1 MYDLPFQLQCKRG
14 SVDILQLQERLTL
27 LCCGQRSKA
36 PWEPKL
42 RTPGNHDVLEVRGC
56 RVLAA
61 GTARCLHHAR
71 GCLHS
76 PSQSKRE
83 QRPKGI
89 SRAGVLTRALC
100 AQPAQ

>member
-71 GCLHS
+71 ACLHS
-76 PSQSKRE
+76 PSKANASKG
-83 QRPKGI
+83 QKK
-89 SRAGVLTRALC
+89 SAARAC
-100 AQPAQ
+100 